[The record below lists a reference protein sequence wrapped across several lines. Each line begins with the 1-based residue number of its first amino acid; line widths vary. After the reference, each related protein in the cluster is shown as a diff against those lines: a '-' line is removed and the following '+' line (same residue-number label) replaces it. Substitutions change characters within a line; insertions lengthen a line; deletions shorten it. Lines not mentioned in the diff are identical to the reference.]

1 MTYMVKYQEERRLN
15 PLQLIAL
22 VALAE
27 VIGIALLLA
36 AVWLAEKGTV

>member
-1 MTYMVKYQEERRLN
+1 MTYMVKYQDERRLN
-15 PLQLIAL
+15 AVQLIAL

-36 AVWLAEKGTV
+36 AVWLAEK

>member
-1 MTYMVKYQEERRLN
+1 MTTMIRYKEERRLN

-36 AVWLAEKGTV
+36 AVWLAEK

>member
-1 MTYMVKYQEERRLN
+1 MVKYQDERRLN
-15 PLQLIAL
+15 AVQLIAL

-36 AVWLAEKGTV
+36 AVWLAEK

>member
-1 MTYMVKYQEERRLN
+1 MTYMVKYKEERLLN

-36 AVWLAEKGTV
+36 AVWLAEK